1 MIKQTILSGV
11 ILVGLIGPN
20 TVFAFRTCANEATD
34 IYAAA
39 TRYVVG
45 EIDFDDATGEASG
58 TETTYNYANR
68 DSEGHNECH
77 VTYELSGIVE
87 PGSGT
92 FVLDAQRTN
101 HSATCALDLLE
112 AKYPE
117 KSLYVLQMT
126 FEGDG
131 TTRVHVADSGEFF
144 ANGDWRSGKTAYKTS
159 EGCTVSSDTA
169 ALTVSGA

>member
-1 MIKQTILSGV
+1 MIKQTILSSV
-11 ILVGLIGPN
+11 LLVSLLGPN
-20 TVFAFRTCANEATD
+20 TGFAFRTCASEATD
-34 IYAAA
+34 IYSAA

-58 TETTYNYANR
+58 TETTYNYVNR

-126 FEGDG
+126 FAGDG

-144 ANGDWRSGKTAYKTS
+144 ANGDWHSGKTVYKTS

-169 ALTVSGA
+169 AFTVSGA